1 MCATTRP
8 TRVLLGHRHLGNR
21 RQAHAAPVVVIPAPC
36 RHAMKVADVV
46 GLRQREKFVP
56 RQRERMLDESADFE
70 PPLVERNLGLLAE
83 VEHRPVLHL
92 VLPDGE
98 LRHAVTILRPAALRR
113 LSRELDVDSSLVELN
128 LPLDVFLPPFYQIVV
143 RHMDILVAPSPLG
156 D

>member
-1 MCATTRP
+1 
-8 TRVLLGHRHLGNR
+8 
-21 RQAHAAPVVVIPAPC
+21 
-36 RHAMKVADVV
+36 
-46 GLRQREKFVP
+46 
-56 RQRERMLDESADFE
+56 MLDMATHLE
-70 PPLVERNLGLLAE
+70 PPILQRDGRVFTE

-92 VLPDGE
+92 VLADGE

-156 D
+156 DWG